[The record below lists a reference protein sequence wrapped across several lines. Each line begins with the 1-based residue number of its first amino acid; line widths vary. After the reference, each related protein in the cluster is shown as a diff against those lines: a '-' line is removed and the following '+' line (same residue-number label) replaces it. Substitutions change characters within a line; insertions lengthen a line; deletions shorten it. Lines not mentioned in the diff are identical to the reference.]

1 MGKGLEMDWKIVG
14 IGLEKSVGMEYMY
27 VFYSVEKFFS
37 VNSFFFFMAVTPE
50 RKLEYVASRTL
61 DEVKASNKG
70 VVKGA

>member
-1 MGKGLEMDWKIVG
+1 MDGNGMGKRWGMGLENGVG
-14 IGLEKSVGMEYMY
+14 IEYMY

-37 VNSFFFFMAVTPE
+37 VNSFFIFFMAVTPE

-61 DEVKASNKG
+61 DEAKASNKG